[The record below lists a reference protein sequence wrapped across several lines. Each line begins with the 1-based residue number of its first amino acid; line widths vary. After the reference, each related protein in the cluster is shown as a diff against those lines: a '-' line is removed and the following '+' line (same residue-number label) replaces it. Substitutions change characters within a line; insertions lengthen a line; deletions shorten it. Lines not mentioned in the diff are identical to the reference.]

1 MRTTKFFATVVS
13 AVIVFSATSCV
24 KDEATPLSYERE
36 HSDLVSFGD
45 NPVIEDSYVVVLRDE
60 LSLPDAELEQRA
72 AGVDIYAP
80 EQQLPV
86 YRLAVS
92 MLQEHGID
100 AEVERVWGSALRGFS
115 FRVKSGDLASLAGD
129 ARVSLFEQDRVV
141 SLSAKGGKG
150 GGGNG
155 GGGKGG
161 GGKGGGGGVQQPP
174 QTVPAGITRVGGP
187 GDGTGKTAWI
197 VDSGIEMAHPDLNTD
212 ASRSYSFIKGNKKNY
227 NDQHGH
233 GTHVAGTVGAINNE
247 IGVVGVAAN
256 ATLVAVRVLDG
267 SGNGSYSGAISG
279 VDYVAANA
287 SAGDVANLSLE
298 AAAYEPLDLAVEG
311 AAASGVIFVLAA
323 GNSATDAANISPARA
338 NGANIYTVSA
348 MDSNDN
354 WAAFSNYGNPP
365 VDYAAPGVSVYST
378 HIGSGYTHKSGTSM
392 AAPHVAGILLLGNI
406 TTDGNVLNDPDGTPD
421 PIAHQ

>member
-1 MRTTKFFATVVS
+1 M
-13 AVIVFSATSCV
+13 
-24 KDEATPLSYERE
+24 
-36 HSDLVSFGD
+36 
-45 NPVIEDSYVVVLRDE
+45 
-60 LSLPDAELEQRA
+60 
-72 AGVDIYAP
+72 
-80 EQQLPV
+80 
-86 YRLAVS
+86 
-92 MLQEHGID
+92 
-100 AEVERVWGSALRGFS
+100 
-115 FRVKSGDLASLAGD
+115 
-129 ARVSLFEQDRVV
+129 
-141 SLSAKGGKG
+141 
-150 GGGNG
+150 
-155 GGGKGG
+155 
-161 GGKGGGGGVQQPP
+161 
-174 QTVPAGITRVGGP
+174 
-187 GDGTGKTAWI
+187 
-197 VDSGIEMAHPDLNTD
+197 
-212 ASRSYSFIKGNKKNY
+212 
-227 NDQHGH
+227 
-233 GTHVAGTVGAINNE
+233 AGTVGAINNE

>member
-1 MRTTKFFATVVS
+1 MRTTKFFAAVVS
-13 AVIVFSATSCV
+13 AVFVFSATSCV
-24 KDEATPLSYERE
+24 KDEATPLSYEQE

-45 NPVIEDSYVVVLRDE
+45 NPVIEDSYVLVLRDE
-60 LSLPDAELEQRA
+60 VTLADAQLEQRA

-92 MLQEHGID
+92 MLREHGID

-115 FRVKSGDLASLAGD
+115 FRVKSGDVTSLAGD
-129 ARVSLFEQDRVV
+129 ARVALFEQDRVV

-150 GGGNG
+150 GGG
-155 GGGKGG
+155 KGG
-161 GGKGGGGGVQQPP
+161 GGNGGGGGGVQQPP

-212 ASRSYSFIKGNKKNY
+212 AARSYSFIKGNKKNY

-279 VDYVAANA
+279 VDYVAANG

-298 AAAYEPLDLAVEG
+298 AAAYDPLDLAVEG
-311 AAASGVIFVLAA
+311 AAATGVIFVLAA
-323 GNSATDAANISPARA
+323 GNSATDAANVSPARA

-378 HIGSGYTHKSGTSM
+378 HIGSGYTNKSGTSM

-406 TTDGNVLNDPDGTPD
+406 NMDGNVLNDPDGTPD